1 MSKKW
6 DYDVPSVEI
15 WQECLRVLKP
25 GGYLLSFASTRTQH
39 RMAINIED
47 AGFEIREI
55 VFWNFSSGFPK
66 SHNVSCAIDKSF
78 GHPNRGRAIP
88 TASTYQA
95 SDVDKENKLTSNE
108 VAPYEP
114 ITDEAKAWQG
124 WGTALKPACEPIT
137 MARKPLEG
145 TVSHNVLK
153 WGTGAI
159 NIDATRVPMDE
170 VDFAKLSAG
179 VEKIRERGGVM
190 DNSWKNSSDLSGAN
204 PANPLGRWGANFIH
218 DGSQEV
224 LDLFP
229 DAKGGAWVQTD
240 GARHFNNNGKP
251 TSPKRLGSDSS
262 SGSAAR
268 FFYCSKSNKK
278 DRNEGLNE
286 WEKQDLKLELMA
298 ISQLIKDISGDSL
311 MEYFKWNIDMFT
323 NNIMDQSLKDLI
335 FIMSMASNLTIELK
349 IYNASQNLNI
359 KDCIQVVSKQMK
371 DNGLNLAENAE
382 HINLLIQNTTDERTE
397 LVLGVSL
404 AVLKML
410 LKINEIESRTST
422 HPTVKPT
429 DLMCYLVRMVT
440 RLGGTVLDPFMGSGT
455 TGKAA
460 MREGMN
466 FIGCEIDA
474 EYLAIAEKRIQ
485 YELDKQA

>member
-1 MSKKW
+1 MVKPYTLHLGNCLDTLKTYPDNSIDSIVTDPPYGISFMSKKW

-78 GHPNRGRAIP
+78 GHPNRGKAIP

-145 TVSHNVLK
+145 TVSNNVLK

-159 NIDATRVPMDE
+159 NIDATRVPMDKD
-170 VDFAKLSAG
+170 DFAKLSAG

-204 PANPLGRWGANFIH
+204 PANPLGRRGANFIH

-262 SGSAAR
+262 NGSAAR
-268 FFYCSKSNKK
+268 FFYCSKSNKR
-278 DRNEGLNE
+278 DRNEGLEDLEPKQYSHDGRETRNE
-286 WEKQDLKLELMA
+286 TAYQRN
-298 ISQLIKDISGDSL
+298 DSVAA
-311 MEYFKWNIDMFT
+311 N
-323 NNIMDQSLKDLI
+323 
-335 FIMSMASNLTIELK
+335 
-349 IYNASQNLNI
+349 
-359 KDCIQVVSKQMK
+359 
-371 DNGLNLAENAE
+371 
-382 HINLLIQNTTDERTE
+382 H
-397 LVLGVSL
+397 
-404 AVLKML
+404 
-410 LKINEIESRTST
+410 

-466 FIGCEIDA
+466 FIGCELDA

-485 YELDKQA
+485 YELNKQA

>member
-1 MSKKW
+1 MVKPYTLHLGNCLDTLKTYPDNSIDSIVTDPPYGISFMSKKW

-55 VFWNFSSGFPK
+55 IFWNFSSGFPK

-145 TVSHNVLK
+145 TVSHNVIK

-170 VDFAKLSAG
+170 DDFAKLSAG

-229 DAKGGAWVQTD
+229 DAKGGAWVQTE

-268 FFYCSKSNKK
+268 FYYCSKANKK
-278 DRNEGLNE
+278 DRNEGLEGLEPKQYSHDGRETRNE
-286 WEKQDLKLELMA
+286 TAYQRN
-298 ISQLIKDISGDSL
+298 DSVAA
-311 MEYFKWNIDMFT
+311 N
-323 NNIMDQSLKDLI
+323 
-335 FIMSMASNLTIELK
+335 
-349 IYNASQNLNI
+349 
-359 KDCIQVVSKQMK
+359 
-371 DNGLNLAENAE
+371 
-382 HINLLIQNTTDERTE
+382 H
-397 LVLGVSL
+397 
-404 AVLKML
+404 
-410 LKINEIESRTST
+410 

-466 FIGCEIDA
+466 FIGCELDA

-485 YELDKQA
+485 YELDKRV

>member
-1 MSKKW
+1 MVDHTQLQMGHIPKFQLHLGNCLDTLKTYPDNSIDSIVTDPPYGISFMSKKW

-15 WQECLRVLKP
+15 WRECLRVLKP

-39 RMAINIED
+39 RMAVNIED
-47 AGFEIREI
+47 AGFTIKDCI
-55 VFWNFSSGFPK
+55 TWVYSSGFPK

-78 GHPNRGRAIP
+78 GYPNRGRAIP

-137 MARKPLEG
+137 VAQKPIKG
-145 TVSHNVLK
+145 TIASNVLE

-159 NIDATRVPMDE
+159 NVDATRVPMDE
-170 VDFAKLSAG
+170 DDFNKLSAG
-179 VEKIRERGGVM
+179 VDKIRERGGVM

-229 DAKGGAWVQTD
+229 NAKGGDWVQTE

-262 SGSAAR
+262 TGSAAR
-268 FFYCSKSNKK
+268 FFYCSKSNKR
-278 DRNEGLNE
+278 DRNEGLEDLEPKQYSHDGRETRNE
-286 WEKQDLKLELMA
+286 TAYQRN
-298 ISQLIKDISGDSL
+298 DSVAA
-311 MEYFKWNIDMFT
+311 N
-323 NNIMDQSLKDLI
+323 
-335 FIMSMASNLTIELK
+335 
-349 IYNASQNLNI
+349 
-359 KDCIQVVSKQMK
+359 
-371 DNGLNLAENAE
+371 
-382 HINLLIQNTTDERTE
+382 H
-397 LVLGVSL
+397 
-404 AVLKML
+404 
-410 LKINEIESRTST
+410 

-466 FIGCEIDA
+466 FIGCELDA

-485 YELDKQA
+485 YELNKQA

>member
-1 MSKKW
+1 MVKPYTLHLGNCLDTLKTYPDNSIDSIVTDPPYGISFMSKKW

-55 VFWNFSSGFPK
+55 IFWNFSSGFPK

-159 NIDATRVPMDE
+159 NIDATRVGTE
-170 VDFAKLSAG
+170 AVTINRFVDGAKPFGNGAG
-179 VEKIRERGGVM
+179 H
-190 DNSWKNSSDLSGAN
+190 DYNSVTST
-204 PANPLGRWGANFIH
+204 GRWAANFIH

-229 DAKGGAWVQTD
+229 TDTKKTSFVGASSRKRNSCVGLDKDTLRY
-240 GARHFNNNGKP
+240 GASNAPNNYGDN
-251 TSPKRLGSDSS
+251 
-262 SGSAAR
+262 GSAAR
-268 FFYCSKSNKK
+268 FYYCSKANKK
-278 DRNEGLNE
+278 DRNEGLEGLEPKQYSHDGRETRNE
-286 WEKQDLKLELMA
+286 TAYQRN
-298 ISQLIKDISGDSL
+298 DSVAA
-311 MEYFKWNIDMFT
+311 N
-323 NNIMDQSLKDLI
+323 
-335 FIMSMASNLTIELK
+335 
-349 IYNASQNLNI
+349 
-359 KDCIQVVSKQMK
+359 
-371 DNGLNLAENAE
+371 
-382 HINLLIQNTTDERTE
+382 H
-397 LVLGVSL
+397 
-404 AVLKML
+404 
-410 LKINEIESRTST
+410 

-466 FIGCEIDA
+466 FIGCELDA

>member
-1 MSKKW
+1 MVDPTQLQTGDIPRFQLHLGNCLDTLKTYPDNSIDSIVTDPPYGISFMSKKW

-15 WQECLRVLKP
+15 WRECLRVLKP
-25 GGYLLSFASTRTQH
+25 GGYLLSFAGTRTQH
-39 RMAINIED
+39 RMAVNIED
-47 AGFEIREI
+47 AGFEIRDMI
-55 VFWNFSSGFPK
+55 AWVYSSGFPK

-108 VAPYEP
+108 VTPYEP
-114 ITDEAKAWQG
+114 LTDEAKNWQG
-124 WGTALKPACEPIT
+124 WGTALKPASEPIT

-145 TVSHNVLK
+145 TVTNNILK
-153 WGTGAI
+153 WGVGAI
-159 NIDATRVPMDE
+159 NIDATRVPIDE
-170 VDFAKLSAG
+170 DDFNKLSAG

-229 DAKGGAWVQTD
+229 DTKGGAWVQTD

-251 TSPKRLGSDSS
+251 TSPKRLASDTS

-268 FFYCSKSNKK
+268 FFYCSKSNKR
-278 DRNEGLNE
+278 DRNEGLEDLEPKQYSHDGREVRNE
-286 WEKQDLKLELMA
+286 TAYQRN
-298 ISQLIKDISGDSL
+298 DSVAA
-311 MEYFKWNIDMFT
+311 N
-323 NNIMDQSLKDLI
+323 
-335 FIMSMASNLTIELK
+335 
-349 IYNASQNLNI
+349 
-359 KDCIQVVSKQMK
+359 
-371 DNGLNLAENAE
+371 
-382 HINLLIQNTTDERTE
+382 H
-397 LVLGVSL
+397 
-404 AVLKML
+404 
-410 LKINEIESRTST
+410 

-429 DLMCYLVRMVT
+429 DLMRYLVRMVT
-440 RLGGTVLDPFMGSGT
+440 RRGGTVLDPFMGSGT

-460 MREGMN
+460 MLEGVN
-466 FIGCEIDA
+466 FIGCELDE
-474 EYLAIAEKRIQ
+474 EYLKIAEKRIQ
-485 YELDKQA
+485 HEINKQV